1 MTVILLIY
9 NDQECRL
16 LNAIWLYDNFTDVI
30 KDSKGLIKYGDINRK
45 SRVYRTAKSFFRI
58 LKISNADKKKYFK

>member
-1 MTVILLIY
+1 MIF
-9 NDQECRL
+9 NNQECKK

-30 KDSKGLIKYGDINRK
+30 KDTKGLIKYGDINRK

-58 LKISNADKKKYFK
+58 LKISSEDKKKYFK